1 MTKIIFENLP
11 STNTPINAENLNK
24 LNNVV
29 INQTKPA
36 TEEEVWIQRGKNL
49 FNKNNVTGGFRFD
62 SKGLPYAEKQS
73 SISEFIKVNPNT
85 DYVVNFAINYLNTI
99 CYYDKSK
106 TFISRND
113 LNSSF
118 VTPSNCEYI
127 RFSRLTSELDT
138 TQLEQGSTATTFEE
152 YIGKKIYT
160 KNSNGGYEEFY
171 NENPLTIPIYFNE
184 NQIYSNDREYLCF
197 RIGNIVFL
205 QLRVIA
211 FIDSPANN
219 EVLIYGLPKPKTNNV
234 FYLHGGNSAQGDSA
248 RCRLNDNGEIVIHY
262 GSPSFVGHSSNCQY
276 GGVLMYETA
285 N

>member
-1 MTKIIFENLP
+1 MTKITFENLP

-29 INQTKPA
+29 ISPTKPA

-49 FNKNNVTGGFRFD
+49 FNKNNTIAGYRFD
-62 SKGLPYAEKQS
+62 STGSLYAENQC
-73 SISEFIKVNPNT
+73 SISEFIKVDSNT

-106 TFISRND
+106 NFISRND

-138 TQLEQGSTATTFEE
+138 TQLEQGSTATSYEP
-152 YIGKKIYT
+152 YIDKKIHT
-160 KNSNGGYEEFY
+160 KTDNGYEEFY

-184 NQIYSNDREYLCF
+184 NHIYSNDREYLCF

-205 QLRVIA
+205 QLRVIG

-219 EVLIYGLPKPKTNNV
+219 EALIYGLPKPKTNNI
-234 FYLHGGNSAQGDSA
+234 FYLHGGNSAQGDSV

-262 GSPSFVGHSSNCQY
+262 SSPSFVGDSSNNQY

-285 N
+285 D